1 MDRNTILRTLCTV
14 FLLIAVSVSGFAAPA
29 NGDQSYVE
37 LDRAKFQKEIDGKHV
52 DLYTIKNNKGMI
64 VRITNYGA
72 RVEQIV
78 VPDRTGKLG
87 DVALGYESID
97 QVVNGQGSMNAFV
110 GRYANRIAKG
120 KFTLDGKQ
128 YQLAINNPPNTLH
141 GGEKG
146 SRFVVFDAKQLND
159 SSVQMTY
166 IYKDGEENFPGTLLS
181 RVVYSVTDDNSLVI
195 SYDAVAVDKPTVVN
209 FTSHIFFNLAGQG
222 NGDILGHEL
231 MISSDRITPVDA
243 TLITTGEFRPVTGTP
258 MDFREPKAIGSRI
271 NQDYDQL
278 KYGPGYDVNYV
289 LNKTGS
295 ELSLAARV
303 REPKTGRV
311 LEVFTTEPGVQFYSG
326 NFLEG
331 KVPRDVGKGGKIY
344 SLRNGFCLEPQH
356 FPDSVNK
363 PQWPSTRLD
372 PGEWYSGKIIYK
384 FSVRK

>member
-166 IYKDGEENFPGTLLS
+166 IYKDGEENFPGTLMS

-243 TLITTGEFRPVTGTP
+243 TLITTGEFRSVTGTP

-326 NFLEG
+326 NFLDGTLTG
-331 KVPRDVGKGGKIY
+331 KQGHVYK
-344 SLRNGFCLEPQH
+344 LRYGFCLETQH
-356 FPDSVNK
+356 YPDSPNE
-363 PQWPSTRLD
+363 PSFPSTILR
-372 PGEWYSGKIIYK
+372 PGQTYHSTTVYK
-384 FSVRK
+384 FSTR